1 MNIKLNEHAEK
12 AMKILAVPDLPQVMC
27 PNTLELDIRDRL
39 PGLSDEE
46 VRIVVELIKEYR

>member
-1 MNIKLNEHAEK
+1 MNIKLNEHAGK
-12 AMKILAVPDLPQVMC
+12 AMKMLAVPDSPQVMC